1 VGFVTQQEYPFQ
13 DASLDV
19 EQRVLDLLS
28 RMTVEDKAGLMF
40 HPIGTVGGLDDP
52 GTFRPVTTRQLLD
65 SRITHMNVM
74 MAPTAR
80 GLAEWNNLIQQEA
93 LRRPLGIPITIS
105 TDPRHS
111 FTNNPA
117 TSFFAGPF
125 SQWPEPL
132 GFGAIGSEE
141 LVERFAHV
149 VREEYLAVGIRAA
162 LHPQIDLATEPR
174 WGRQMTTFGEDADL
188 VSRLGVAYVQGL
200 QGHAIGPASV
210 SAMAKHFP
218 GGGPQKD
225 GEDPHFAYGRER
237 VYPGGK
243 FDLHLEPFKAV
254 IAAGV
259 SQLMPYY
266 GMPVGTDLEEVG
278 FSFNKQVITGLL
290 REQLGYDGIG
300 CTDWGVLSYTCWGV
314 EELTFEERMIK
325 ALDAGIDQFGGETTP
340 EVLVSL
346 VRSGA
351 VAEARLDV
359 SVCRL
364 LREKF
369 RLGLFENPFVDAERA
384 DSAVGTASTRAEGVA
399 AQAAAHTLLKNAPS
413 GPAQLPLRP
422 GLKVYVENLAV
433 EALGDRAQLVA
444 SPEEADVAVLRL
456 EAPYEK
462 RGEPNTIESFFRAG
476 SLAFPAGELER
487 ICAIAAAVPTV
498 VDVYLDRPAILAE
511 LSEFA
516 ASLVVNFGASEE
528 AFVNVLFGDAAP
540 QGRLPFDIPSS
551 MKAVEQ
557 SDSDAPFDTADPTFR
572 FGFGLSYT
580 TPAS

>member
-1 VGFVTQQEYPFQ
+1 VTLQEYPFR
-13 DASLDV
+13 DATLDL
-19 EQRVLDLLS
+19 EHRVGDLLS
-28 RMTVEDKAGLMF
+28 RMTLEDKAGLMF
-40 HPIGTVGGLDDP
+40 HPIGTVGELDTPGL
-52 GTFRPVTTRQLLD
+52 FRPVTTRQLLD

-80 GLAEWNNLIQQEA
+80 GLAEWNNLLQQEA
-93 LRRPLGIPITIS
+93 RRHPLGIPITIS

-132 GFGAIGSEE
+132 GFGALGSEE
-141 LVERFAHV
+141 LVARFAEL
-149 VREEYLAVGIRAA
+149 VREEYVAVGIRTA

-188 VSRLGVAYVQGL
+188 VSRLGVAYIRGL
-200 QGHAIGPASV
+200 QGPEIGPTSV

-218 GGGPQKD
+218 GGGPQQD
-225 GEDPHFAYGRER
+225 GNDPHFAYGREQ
-237 VYPGGK
+237 VYPGGQ
-243 FDLHLEPFKAV
+243 FDLHLKPFKAA

-278 FSFNKQVITGLL
+278 FGFNKQVITALL
-290 REQLGYDGIG
+290 REQLGYDGIV
-300 CTDWGVLSYTCWGV
+300 CTDWGILSHAFWGV
-314 EELTFEERMIK
+314 EDLTFEERMIK
-325 ALDAGIDQFGGETTP
+325 ALDAGIDQFGGETSP

-351 VAEARLDV
+351 VSEARLDV
-359 SVCRL
+359 SARRL

-384 DSAVGTASTRAEGVA
+384 DSAVGSAGARAEGVA
-399 AQAAAHTLLKNAPS
+399 AQAAAHTLLKNAPT
-413 GPAQLPLRP
+413 GPARLPLRP
-422 GLKVYVENLAV
+422 GLKVYLENLSV
-433 EALGDRAQLVA
+433 EALGDRVKPVG
-444 SPEEADVAVLRL
+444 SPQDADVAVLRL
-456 EAPYEK
+456 EAPFER
-462 RGEPNTIESFFRAG
+462 RGEPNTVESFFRGG
-476 SLAFPAGELER
+476 SLAFPVEVLDR
-487 ICAIAAAVPTV
+487 IRDIAAVVPTV

-511 LSEFA
+511 TNEIA
-516 ASLVVNFGASEE
+516 DALVVNFGATEE
-528 AFVNVLFGDAAP
+528 AFVRVLFGDAAP

-557 SDSDAPFDTADPTFR
+557 SNSDTPFDTAHPTFR
-572 FGFGLSYT
+572 YGFGLSYAAIT
-580 TPAS
+580 